1 MITEI
6 VLIFIIDGIF
16 CNDTKQ
22 RLITLLKTDQKFH
35 DQWMHLVELQHRQM
49 YEQNIGS
56 ALGEITD
63 LVLNCAPKLDPK
75 LDHVDYVCPGD
86 IQIYAELGQLTQYC
100 RNNIMELIKGRIDSC
115 HHASYT
121 SSLPSIVKFLMKF
134 IRNLTIIETS
144 NAVKLENQTQY
155 LVEQFMIHR
164 NWRNKWKLIV
174 IMPNIEDGELQEP
187 NQSAIEVMKAIKLL
201 YEVIP
206 QRTILIVVRSSTLQL
221 WQDASKA
228 HRACQILLEPWKVYE
243 NLNLDSIW
251 DQIEKI
257 CGLHF
262 QSSLFTVQILPL
274 MKDASLPFLPGS
286 NQIDLSLLG
295 HDCVHF
301 SPRGLSLL
309 HIAIWNAIL
318 TRLPDRSQTFNF
330 TLEQPM
336 CADPQC
342 PFFRTNKNSAFCVWN
357 HQKIDKDE
365 RRSEQLIAIII
376 LILTMILFVIIL
388 GTICCSRRKDNK
400 VNELAEN
407 FPKKPPV
414 GADWI
419 SWKYIDEESIAS
431 AWGHSSVA
439 EHSTADREVPGS
451 NPGAPCFPSI

>member
-1 MITEI
+1 MITKI
-6 VLIFIIDGIF
+6 VLILIIEGIF
-16 CNDTKQ
+16 CNDTRK
-22 RLITLLKTDQKFH
+22 RLITLLRTDQKFH
-35 DQWMHLVELQHRQM
+35 DQWMHLVELQHRQV

-56 ALGEITD
+56 ALEEVTD

-75 LDHVDYVCPGD
+75 LDHVDYVCPAD
-86 IQIYAELGQLTQYC
+86 IQFYAELGQLTRYC
-100 RNNIMELIKGRIDSC
+100 NDSIIELIKGKMDSC

-144 NAVKLENQTQY
+144 NATKLKNQTLY
-155 LVEQFMIHR
+155 LVEQFMEHR

-174 IMPNIEDGELQEP
+174 IMPNIEDGELREP
-187 NQSAIEVMKAIKLL
+187 EQSAIEVMKSIKLL

-206 QRTILIVVRSSTLQL
+206 QRTILIVVRNSNLQL

-228 HRACQILLEPWKVYE
+228 HRACQTLLEPWKTYE
-243 NLNLDSIW
+243 NLNSISIW
-251 DQIEKI
+251 DQVEKI

-274 MKDASLPFLPGS
+274 MKHASLPFLAGS

-295 HDCVHF
+295 HDCVHL

-330 TLEQPM
+330 TLEQPI

-342 PFFRTNKNSAFCVWN
+342 PFIRTSRNSAFCVWN
-357 HQKIDKDE
+357 HQKKDKDD
-365 RRSEQLIAIII
+365 RHSEQMISITVLIIS
-376 LILTMILFVIIL
+376 MILFVIVL
-388 GTICCSRRKDNK
+388 GTNCCCRRHHNK

-407 FPKKPPV
+407 LPKKPPV
-414 GADWI
+414 GANWT
-419 SWKYIDEESIAS
+419 SWKYIDEESITS
-431 AWGHSSVA
+431 YKS
-439 EHSTADREVPGS
+439 
-451 NPGAPCFPSI
+451 